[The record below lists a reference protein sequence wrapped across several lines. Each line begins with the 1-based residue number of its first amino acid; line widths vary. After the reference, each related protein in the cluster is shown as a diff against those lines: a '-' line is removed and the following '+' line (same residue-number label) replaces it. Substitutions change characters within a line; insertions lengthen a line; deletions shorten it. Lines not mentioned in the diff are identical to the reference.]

1 MTNDLYPCP
10 FCGGAGAMLEL
21 QNPEDPST
29 YAVQCTRCRA
39 TGAEKDSALQA
50 AHAWNKRLWASIDVY
65 AGDCSVRLLNTLHR
79 GGIHDVVTLLH
90 SSDAELMQ
98 IPTFGPALLAELRRI
113 VPQVDA

>member
-50 AHAWNKRLWASIDVY
+50 AHAWNKRPWASIDVY
-65 AGDCSVRLLNTLHR
+65 ADDCSVRL
-79 GGIHDVVTLLH
+79 HDVVTLLH

-98 IPTFGPALLAELRRI
+98 IPTFGPALLAELRRF
-113 VPQVDA
+113 VPEVDA

>member
-21 QNPEDPST
+21 QSTEDPST

-39 TGAEKDSALQA
+39 TGAD
-50 AHAWNKRLWASIDVY
+50 AWNKRPWASIDVY

-98 IPTFGPALLAELRRI
+98 IPTFGPALLAELRRF
-113 VPQVDA
+113 VPEVDA